1 MSHMISKFTSSLVLI
16 PFFIIPLIFMGLG
29 ISLSLQQQ
37 HKIMTYQPI
46 EVNILS
52 ERLIRSDSGE
62 SGTTYR
68 AEITYSYTI
77 DGKTYESS
85 NVFPI
90 KISGP
95 RSQAQRILDQFE
107 PEETAEGFYNPENPS
122 QAFLIK
128 KYSILPYI
136 FILFPVLFLCVAG
149 WASAGIRSGNTDK
162 KPIPSSTHGFEIKP
176 SLPIASIKKGLI
188 ITFLF
193 WFVIGCLACG
203 HYAYVTSYS
212 FGITEIVV
220 FSIYFVI
227 GFLLLVG
234 WFYYK
239 RMSEGFSDTQ
249 LFVDQERFFLGTDL
263 NVTINWTIYQNI
275 YIQNLTLSLKC
286 IHKYKS
292 GKSTRKDTHY
302 EQKYPLLDN
311 HNARAGELIN
321 LPQTISI
328 PADKKPG
335 SQHKR
340 SYRYDWHL
348 EINAT
353 IPDHPDYR
361 GKFPILVEANP
372 ALQ

>member
-1 MSHMISKFTSSLVLI
+1 MISKFTSSLILI

-37 HKIMTYQPI
+37 RKIMTYQPI
-46 EVNILS
+46 EVTILS

-68 AEITYSYTI
+68 AEITYSYSI
-77 DGKTYESS
+77 EGKTYQSN

-95 RSQAQRILDQFE
+95 RSQAQRVLDQFE
-107 PEETAEGFYNPENPS
+107 PEETVEGFYNPEDPS

-136 FILFPVLFLCVAG
+136 FILFPVIFLCVAG
-149 WASAGIRSGNTDK
+149 WATAGIWSGSTNK
-162 KPIPSSTHGFEIKP
+162 KPLPSSTQGYEIKP
-176 SLPIASIKKGLI
+176 SFTIASIKKGLI

-193 WFVIGCLACG
+193 WIAIGCLACG
-203 HYAYVTSYS
+203 HHAYVTSYS

-239 RMSEGFSDTQ
+239 RMSEGFSDTR

-263 NVTINWTIYQNI
+263 NVTIHWTINQNI
-275 YIQNLTLSLKC
+275 YIQSLTVALKC

-302 EQKYPLLDN
+302 EEEYPLLHN

-321 LPQTISI
+321 LPQIISI
-328 PADKKPG
+328 PADKEPG

-361 GKFPILVEANP
+361 GIFPILVEANP
-372 ALQ
+372 AH